1 MDRVFRP
8 IGKVRLVIDIAIAI
22 AFFVLTAN
30 SYFYLDLESGLI
42 PLIAGIMSA
51 ALAVRRLS
59 PALSLGIAWLGAI
72 VQMALL
78 MAPLPANL
86 AILGVLYVTAAYGS
100 RLVLWLGAASAVVG
114 SVTVA
119 GYLFIAGIT
128 TTAGGL
134 VDAASEAAITSV
146 SVLLGFAL
154 SWTAGALVRTLIRAR
169 ENQDAKRIAEA
180 VAQAEQERGRI
191 ARDMHDVVAHS
202 LAVVV
207 AQANGARYAGAQD
220 PQIALDT
227 LGTISQ
233 TAGSALADVRVLL
246 AQLRHHQAE
255 GPQPTIADIDPLFA
269 QMRRA
274 GLDLVID
281 IDPAPRAEAPAA
293 VQLAVYRIL
302 QEALTNGLRHGDG
315 RTVTVSIAW
324 HPGSVGLTVSNP
336 IADGSARRDAS
347 DHGHG
352 IIGMRERAALVGGSL
367 DIDHDGDRFAVR
379 AEIPWEE
386 R

>member
-1 MDRVFRP
+1 MFRS
-8 IGKVRLVIDIAIAI
+8 IGKVRLGIDIAVA
-22 AFFVLTAN
+22 AVFFLVTAN
-30 SYFYLDLESGLI
+30 SEFYLSYGLGYV

-114 SVTVA
+114 TITVT

-128 TTAGGL
+128 PTPDGLATA
-134 VDAASEAAITSV
+134 ATEATITSV

-154 SWTAGALVRTLIRAR
+154 AWTAGALVRTMFRAR

-180 VAQAEQERGRI
+180 VAQAEHERSRI

-207 AQANGARYAGAQD
+207 AQANGARYAGKAD

-246 AQLRHHQAE
+246 AQLRHHEAE
-255 GPQPTIADIDPLFA
+255 GPQPTIADIDALFA
-269 QMRRA
+269 QIRRA
-274 GLDLVID
+274 GVDLVVD
-281 IDPAPRAEAPAA
+281 IDPAPQGEVPAA

-315 RTVTVSIAW
+315 AQVTVSMAW
-324 HPGSVGLTVSNP
+324 HPGSVRLTVANP
-336 IADGSARRDAS
+336 IADSARQPAADQ
-347 DHGHG
+347 GHG
-352 IIGMRERAALVGGSL
+352 IIGMQERAALVGGTL
-367 DIDHDGDRFAVR
+367 DIHQAPDRFAVL
-379 AEIPWEE
+379 AEIPWEA